1 MLGYDDVIVFKK
13 DGTYYVTKVAD
24 KIFVGKDVQY
34 VNVFKKNDKR
44 TIYNVVYRDGKYGAS
59 YVKRFNVTGVTRDK
73 VYNLTK
79 GTAGSRILHF
89 SANPNGEAEVIK
101 VCLKPKPSI
110 KKLVFEYDFAA
121 LSIKGRDSQGNTLTK
136 NDVHKISVVQKE
148 YILWAG
154 VNLAG

>member
-1 MLGYDDVIVFKK
+1 M
-13 DGTYYVTKVAD
+13 
-24 KIFVGKDVQY
+24 
-34 VNVFKKNDKR
+34 
-44 TIYNVVYRDGKYGAS
+44 
-59 YVKRFNVTGVTRDK
+59 
-73 VYNLTK
+73 
-79 GTAGSRILHF
+79 HF

-148 YILWAG
+148 YLLWAG
-154 VNLAG
+154 VKSGWMKMCCV